1 MSARIRLCGEGDA
14 RGHLRQPY
22 IDRGAGPGNMTLR
35 LRIVSDHRR
44 VLGDRSSIVFAADGG
59 TIGRSADN
67 DWVLPDPLRYVSA
80 HHARV
85 EYRDGHFFL
94 EDLST
99 NGVFVNDDERPLAKA
114 HPMGHML
121 KTGDIVRMGD
131 YQIVA
136 AVESQAEQAAPAPA
150 ADTGAGQVPT
160 SIHGLRTLGRATA
173 QTDLGAMLNLDD
185 LLVPEAS
192 SPNPTFHPVNAYGQ
206 AIAPM
211 PMPAAVMPSAARSAG
226 PAAAP
231 ASVASAAAAP
241 APIPQPTPSAE
252 EEAIERR
259 IARLARAAGRDP
271 KNGVSAPALYDVHS
285 GLQAFC
291 RGAGVEVER
300 LPPDAQTRILHL
312 AGQLFRE
319 ALVGLKDLDRSRS
332 DTRNR
337 FRIELPADPDDPRPS
352 LARSTVEDLVI
363 DLFAQHESR
372 RLDAVGWLR
381 EAIAEGKT
389 HEVAA
394 AKATRAAFVE
404 FLDRLDPAE
413 LEARFE
419 RAARRGK
426 ARSADKAQY
435 WELFTTFYRNL
446 IEMPADH
453 LPHTFVEAFAAAY
466 KEYVKKPLP

>member
-1 MSARIRLCGEGDA
+1 
-14 RGHLRQPY
+14 
-22 IDRGAGPGNMTLR
+22 MTLR
-35 LRIVSDHRR
+35 LRIVSDQRR
-44 VLGDRSSIVFAADGG
+44 LLGDRSSITFTVDGG
-59 TIGRSADN
+59 NIGRSADN

-85 EYRDGHFFL
+85 EYRDGQFFL

-114 HPMGHML
+114 KPMGHPL
-121 KTGDIVRMGD
+121 TTGDIIRMGD
-131 YQIVA
+131 YHIVA
-136 AVESQAEQAAPAPA
+136 SVDAQAEQLSK

-160 SIHGLRTLGRATA
+160 SIHGLRTIGRASA
-173 QTDLGAMLNLDD
+173 QTDIGAMLNLDD
-185 LLVPEAS
+185 LLVPESTQA
-192 SPNPTFHPVNAYGQ
+192 PTFHPVNAYGQ
-206 AIAPM
+206 AVAQIPM
-211 PMPAAVMPSAARSAG
+211 PSPATRPLPPPV
-226 PAAAP
+226 
-231 ASVASAAAAP
+231 AAP
-241 APIPQPTPSAE
+241 APVPTPSPE

-259 IARLARAAGRDP
+259 IARLAKAAARDP
-271 KNGVSAPALYDVHS
+271 KNGASPAALYDVHS

-300 LPPDAQTRILHL
+300 LPPDAQTRLLHL

-319 ALVGLKDLDRSRS
+319 ALVGLKDLDRSRN

-337 FRIELPADPDDPRPS
+337 YRIELTTEPDDPRPS
-352 LARSTVEDLVI
+352 LARTAVEDLVI
-363 DLFAQHESR
+363 DLFAKHETR
-372 RLDAVGWLR
+372 KLDAVGWLR
-381 EAIAEGKT
+381 ETIAEGKA
-389 HEVAA
+389 HELAA
-394 AKATRAAFVE
+394 ARATRTAFVE

-446 IEMPADH
+446 IEMPEDH

>member
-1 MSARIRLCGEGDA
+1 MSARVGPWVPKEGKACGSNGW
-14 RGHLRQPY
+14 PY
-22 IDRGAGPGNMTLR
+22 IDSGSGLGNMTLR

-44 VLGDRSSIVFAADGG
+44 LLGDRSSIVFAVDGG
-59 TIGRSADN
+59 SIGRSADN

-85 EYRDGHFFL
+85 EYRDGQYFL

-99 NGVFVNDDERPLAKA
+99 NGVFVNDEERPLAKA
-114 HPMGHML
+114 HPMGHPL
-121 KTGDIVRMGD
+121 KTGDIVRLGE
-131 YQIVA
+131 YHIVA
-136 AVESQAEQAAPAPA
+136 SVEADESQPSPKV
-150 ADTGAGQVPT
+150 DTGAGQVPT
-160 SIHGLRTLGRATA
+160 SIHGLRTIGRASA

-185 LLVPEAS
+185 LLVQDT

-206 AIAPM
+206 AIAPI
-211 PMPAAVMPSAARSAG
+211 PMPAPTR
-226 PAAAP
+226 
-231 ASVASAAAAP
+231 AAAAP
-241 APIPQPTPSAE
+241 AASAPAPASTPTPVPTPPPAPSAE

-259 IARLARAAGRDP
+259 IARLAKAAGRDP
-271 KNGVSAPALYDVHS
+271 KNAASAPALYDVHS

-300 LPPDAQTRILHL
+300 LPPDAQTRLLHL

-319 ALVGLKDLDRSRS
+319 ALVGLKDLDRSRN

-337 FRIELPADPDDPRPS
+337 YRIELSTEPDDPRPS

>member
-1 MSARIRLCGEGDA
+1 
-14 RGHLRQPY
+14 
-22 IDRGAGPGNMTLR
+22 MTLR

-44 VLGDRSSIVFAADGG
+44 LLGDRSSIVFTVDGG

-85 EYRDGHFFL
+85 EYRDGHFYL

-99 NGVFVNDDERPLAKA
+99 NGVFVNDDDRPLAKA
-114 HPMGHML
+114 LPMGHQL
-121 KTGDIVRMGD
+121 ETGDIVRMGD

-136 AVESQAEQAAPAPA
+136 AVETTGEHPVTAQ
-150 ADTGAGQVPT
+150 ADTGAGPVPT
-160 SIHGLRTLGRATA
+160 SIHGLKTLGRASA

-185 LLVPEAS
+185 LLVPDS

-206 AIAPM
+206 AIAHIPM
-211 PMPAAVMPSAARSAG
+211 
-226 PAAAP
+226 AAP
-231 ASVASAAAAP
+231 PTRPTALEPASAPVPTP
-241 APIPQPTPSAE
+241 APSPSAE

-271 KNGVSAPALYDVHS
+271 KNGANAPALYDVHS

-319 ALVGLKDLDRSRS
+319 ALVGLKDLDRSRN

-337 FRIELPADPDDPRPS
+337 FRIELPTDPDDPRPS
-352 LARSTVEDLVI
+352 LARSTVEDLLI

-372 RLDAVGWLR
+372 RVDAVGWLR

-389 HEVAA
+389 HEIAA
-394 AKATRAAFVE
+394 AKATRTAFVE

>member
-1 MSARIRLCGEGDA
+1 MSARAWPPGNPRRADGTS
-14 RGHLRQPY
+14 QPY
-22 IDRGAGPGNMTLR
+22 FGRGSGLGNMTLR

-44 VLGDRSSIVFAADGG
+44 LLGDRSSIVFSVDGG

-85 EYRDGHFFL
+85 EHRDGHFYL

-99 NGVFVNDDERPLAKA
+99 NGVFVNDEDRPLAKA
-114 HPMGHML
+114 EPTGHLL

-136 AVESQAEQAAPAPA
+136 ALETEAEQSAAPA
-150 ADTGAGQVPT
+150 DTGNGAVPT
-160 SIHGLRTLGRATA
+160 SIHALKTLGRAHA
-173 QTDLGAMLNLDD
+173 QTDIGAMLNLDD
-185 LLVPEAS
+185 LLVPDT

-206 AIAPM
+206 AITHMPTVAP
-211 PMPAAVMPSAARSAG
+211 PARAVAPGPAAV
-226 PAAAP
+226 
-231 ASVASAAAAP
+231 AAP
-241 APIPQPTPSAE
+241 APTPAPVPSPE

-259 IARLARAAGRDP
+259 IARLAKAAGRDP
-271 KNGVSAPALYDVHS
+271 KNGASAPALYDVHS

-300 LPPDAQTRILHL
+300 LPPDAQTRLLHL
-312 AGQLFRE
+312 AGQFFRE
-319 ALVGLKDLDRSRS
+319 ALVGLKELDRSRN

-337 FRIELPADPDDPRPS
+337 FRIDLPIDPDDPRPS

-389 HEVAA
+389 HEIAA
-394 AKATRAAFVE
+394 AKATRTAFVE

>member
-1 MSARIRLCGEGDA
+1 MS
-14 RGHLRQPY
+14 
-22 IDRGAGPGNMTLR
+22 LR

-44 VLGDRSSIVFAADGG
+44 LLGDRSSIVFAVDGG
-59 TIGRSADN
+59 SIGRSADN

-85 EYRDGHFFL
+85 EYRDGQYFL
-94 EDLST
+94 QDLST

-114 HPMGHML
+114 HPMGHQL
-121 KTGDIVRMGD
+121 NTGDIVRMGE
-131 YQIVA
+131 YHIVA
-136 AVESQAEQAAPAPA
+136 SVEADESQPSPKV
-150 ADTGAGQVPT
+150 DTGAGQVPT
-160 SIHGLRTLGRATA
+160 SIHGLRTIGRASA

-185 LLVPEAS
+185 LLVQDT

-206 AIAPM
+206 AIAQM
-211 PMPAAVMPSAARSAG
+211 PMPRPV
-226 PAAAP
+226 AAP
-231 ASVASAAAAP
+231 VVSASPATAPSPTPMPAP
-241 APIPQPTPSAE
+241 APTPSAE

-259 IARLARAAGRDP
+259 IARLAKAASRDP
-271 KNGVSAPALYDVHS
+271 KNGASAPALYDVHS

-300 LPPDAQTRILHL
+300 LPPDAQTRLLHL

-319 ALVGLKDLDRSRS
+319 TLVGLKELDRSRN

-337 FRIELPADPDDPRPS
+337 YRIELPVDPDDPRPS

-381 EAIAEGKT
+381 EGIAEGKT

-394 AKATRAAFVE
+394 AKATRTAFVE

-466 KEYVKKPLP
+466 KEYVKKVP

>member
-1 MSARIRLCGEGDA
+1 
-14 RGHLRQPY
+14 
-22 IDRGAGPGNMTLR
+22 MTLR

-44 VLGDRSSIVFAADGG
+44 LLGDRSSIVFTVDGG

-85 EYRDGHFFL
+85 EYRDGHYYL
-94 EDLST
+94 EDVST
-99 NGVFVNDDERPLAKA
+99 NGIFVNDDERPLAKA
-114 HPMGHML
+114 LPTGHLL
-121 KTGDIVRMGD
+121 KTGDIVRMGE

-136 AVESQAEQAAPAPA
+136 AVETDAEQPA
-150 ADTGAGQVPT
+150 AAQGDTGAGQVPT
-160 SIHGLRTLGRATA
+160 SIHGLRTLGRANV
-173 QTDLGAMLNLDD
+173 QTDIGAMLNLDD
-185 LLVPEAS
+185 LLVPDT

-206 AIAPM
+206 AVAQM
-211 PMPAAVMPSAARSAG
+211 PMPTP
-226 PAAAP
+226 AP
-231 ASVASAAAAP
+231 ARDVAPAPAPLPTP
-241 APIPQPTPSAE
+241 APIPSTE

-271 KNGVSAPALYDVHS
+271 KNGASAPALYDVHS

-319 ALVGLKDLDRSRS
+319 ALVGLKDLDRSRNE
-332 DTRNR
+332 TRNR
-337 FRIELPADPDDPRPS
+337 FRIELPTEPDDPRPS
-352 LARSTVEDLVI
+352 LSRSTVEDLVI
-363 DLFAQHESR
+363 DLFAQHETR

-389 HEVAA
+389 HEIAA

>member
-1 MSARIRLCGEGDA
+1 
-14 RGHLRQPY
+14 
-22 IDRGAGPGNMTLR
+22 MTLR

-44 VLGDRSSIVFAADGG
+44 LLGDRSSVAFSSEGG

-67 DWVLPDPLRYVSA
+67 DWVLPDSLRYVSA

-85 EYRDGHFFL
+85 QYRDGHFYL

-99 NGVFVNDDERPLAKA
+99 NGVFVNDDETPLAKA
-114 HPMGHML
+114 EPHGHKL
-121 KTGDIVRMGD
+121 KTGDILRMGD

-136 AVESQAEQAAPAPA
+136 SIETDAVEAEFSPT
-150 ADTGAGQVPT
+150 DTDAVQVPT

-173 QTDLGAMLNLDD
+173 QTDIGAMLNLDD
-185 LLVPEAS
+185 LLVPDS
-192 SPNPTFHPVNAYGQ
+192 SPNQFHPVNAYGQ
-206 AIAPM
+206 AIAPI
-211 PMPAAVMPSAARSAG
+211 PAPPVPVRAVPSAPPASAVAHGVAAG
-226 PAAAP
+226 PLAGSVAHAP
-231 ASVASAAAAP
+231 AHAP
-241 APIPQPTPSAE
+241 GALSE

-271 KNGVSAPALYDVHS
+271 RNGVSAPALYDVHS

-291 RGAGVEVER
+291 RGAGIEVER
-300 LPPDAQTRILHL
+300 LPPDAQTRMLHL

-319 ALVGLKDLDRSRS
+319 ALVGLKDLDRARN
-332 DTRNR
+332 DARNR
-337 FRIELPADPDDPRPS
+337 FRIELPVDPDDPRPS
-352 LARSTVEDLVI
+352 IAKSTVEDLVI
-363 DLFAQHESR
+363 DLFSQHESR
-372 RLDAVGWLR
+372 RLDAVNWLR
-381 EAIAEGKT
+381 DTFAEAKT
-389 HEVAA
+389 HEAA
-394 AKATRAAFVE
+394 SEKATRAAFVE

-435 WELFTTFYRNL
+435 WDLFTTFYRNL

-466 KEYVKKPLP
+466 REHVKKP

>member
-1 MSARIRLCGEGDA
+1 
-14 RGHLRQPY
+14 
-22 IDRGAGPGNMTLR
+22 MTLR

-44 VLGDRSSIVFAADGG
+44 VLGDRSSIVFSVDGG

-85 EYRDGHFFL
+85 QYRDGQYYL
-94 EDLST
+94 EDVST

-114 HPMGHML
+114 LPTGHML
-121 KTGDIVRMGD
+121 KTGDIVRMGE
-131 YQIVA
+131 YHIVA
-136 AVESQAEQAAPAPA
+136 AVETDAERPAAPP

-160 SIHGLRTLGRATA
+160 SIHGLRTLGRANV
-173 QTDLGAMLNLDD
+173 QTDIGAMLNLDD
-185 LLVPEAS
+185 LLVPDT
-192 SPNPTFHPVNAYGQ
+192 SPNATFHPVNAYGQ
-206 AIAPM
+206 AIAQIPV
-211 PMPAAVMPSAARSAG
+211 PTL
-226 PAAAP
+226 
-231 ASVASAAAAP
+231 AP
-241 APIPQPTPSAE
+241 APAVAPAPAPLPTPAPTPSPE

-271 KNGVSAPALYDVHS
+271 KNGASAPALYDVHS

-319 ALVGLKDLDRSRS
+319 ALVGLKDLDRSRNE
-332 DTRNR
+332 TRNR
-337 FRIELPADPDDPRPS
+337 FRIELPTEPDDPRPS

-363 DLFAQHESR
+363 DLFAQHETR

-381 EAIAEGKT
+381 EAIVDGKT
-389 HEVAA
+389 HEIAA

-435 WELFTTFYRNL
+435 WDLFTTFYRNL